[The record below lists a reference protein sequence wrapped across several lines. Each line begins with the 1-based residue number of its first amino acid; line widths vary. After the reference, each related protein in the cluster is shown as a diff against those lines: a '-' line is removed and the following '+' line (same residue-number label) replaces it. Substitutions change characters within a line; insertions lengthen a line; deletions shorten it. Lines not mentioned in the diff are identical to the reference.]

1 MPQSNKQ
8 HGGHLEISVPQK
20 PTARSTRLTACNS
33 EPWTLIGVSCTCVLQ
48 VMVDPQAAAQAHT
61 RKQER
66 KAQSRKRK
74 QDAFQR
80 DRSASTGTMSRKKT
94 YRRDRS

>member
-1 MPQSNKQ
+1 
-8 HGGHLEISVPQK
+8 
-20 PTARSTRLTACNS
+20 
-33 EPWTLIGVSCTCVLQ
+33 
-48 VMVDPQAAAQAHT
+48 MVDPQAAAQAHT